1 MKIPIYQ
8 IDAFTQQLFSGNPAA
23 ICPLPYWLNDQT
35 LLNIAKENNLAETG
49 FFVKR
54 DAIYEIRWFMPY
66 AEIDLCGHA
75 TLAAAYVIFNYID
88 DTINHITFSSKSG
101 ILKAK
106 KENNG
111 SITLDFPS
119 RPPQPI
125 DIPKE
130 VYTAFKAKPIKAF
143 AGRDLIILVGS
154 EEEVINE
161 EPTLNIL
168 KGLPYLCTIITCEGK
183 TSDFVSRVFDA
194 NPEIP
199 LEDPVT
205 GSAHAALVPFWAKK
219 LKKKKL
225 KARQLS
231 KRSGEIDCKL
241 ESDRVFLSGY
251 SVPYLVGEIKL
262 KLSR

>member
-8 IDAFTQQLFSGNPAA
+8 IDAFTQKLFGGNPAA
-23 ICPLPYWLNDQT
+23 ICHLPHWLDDET
-35 LLNIAKENNLAETG
+35 LLNIAIENNLAETG
-49 FFVKR
+49 YFVKK
-54 DAIYEIRWFMPY
+54 DDIYEMRWFMPY

-75 TLAAAYVIFNYID
+75 TLASAYVIFNYID
-88 DTINHITFSSKSG
+88 TKINEITFSSKSG

-106 KENNG
+106 KEDNG

-130 VYTAFKAKPIKAF
+130 VFEAFQAKPLKAF
-143 AGRDLIILVGS
+143 AGRDLIITVGS
-154 EEEVINE
+154 EEEVLAE
-161 EPTLNIL
+161 EPKLEFL
-168 KGLPYLCTIITCEGK
+168 KGLPYLCTIITAEGK
-183 TSDFVSRVFDA
+183 NSDFVSRVFDA

-219 LKKKKL
+219 LGKTKL
-225 KARQLS
+225 KAHQLS
-231 KRSGEIDCKL
+231 KRGGELDCKL
-241 ESDRVFLSGY
+241 VGDRVFLSGY
-251 SVPYLVGEIKL
+251 SVPYLVGEIEI
-262 KLSR
+262 